1 MKKKSCKILPII
13 LKKKSC
19 CVCYEKKYK
28 YVKCTNTSCKDGV
41 ICLECLGKFK
51 NINQLAQC
59 QICREKTKIFQ
70 EKFLKIKPVEVITEI
85 KKQNVILKKK
95 KKLKCPEFC
104 KILAITIIV
113 IGITYTT
120 GLLFCSIFG
129 NISFIAKTT
138 SPILLMFL
146 GFFILAVFVCIMFC
160 CSLICKKHN
169 KN

>member
-1 MKKKSCKILPII
+1 MKKKSCKVLPII
-13 LKKKSC
+13 FKKKSC
-19 CVCYEKKYK
+19 CVCYEKKNK
-28 YVKCTNTSCKDGV
+28 YVKCTNTSCKDGI

-85 KKQNVILKKK
+85 KKQNVVIKKK
-95 KKLKCPEFC
+95 KKLKCPECC
-104 KILAITIIV
+104 KIFASAFII
-113 IGITYTT
+113 IGATYTI
-120 GLLFCSIFG
+120 GLLFCAIFG
-129 NISFIAKTT
+129 NISFMVKTT
-138 SPILLMFL
+138 NPILFMFL
-146 GFFILAVFVCIMFC
+146 GSIILIVFVCIMFC